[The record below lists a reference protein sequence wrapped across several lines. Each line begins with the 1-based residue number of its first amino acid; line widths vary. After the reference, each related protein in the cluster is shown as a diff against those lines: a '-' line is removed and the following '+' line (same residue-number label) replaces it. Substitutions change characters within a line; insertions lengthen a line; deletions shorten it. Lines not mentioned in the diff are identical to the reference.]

1 MIIILATAS
10 GVKFNEILPLRNA
23 LTIYTC
29 RLGKIVFEMIKFLE
43 IKILTECKISGTII

>member
-23 LTIYTC
+23 LTIC